1 MSTQVKGQAQRGQ
14 STLEYALVM
23 AAILAA
29 LVAVAATVMRPAV
42 QSSMT
47 NSAGVITNATG
58 KLQNGLGL

>member
-1 MSTQVKGQAQRGQ
+1 MGNKGQ

-42 QSSMT
+42 QTSMT
-47 NSAGVITNATG
+47 ESAGTISGAANRV
-58 KLQNGLGL
+58 QSGLGL